1 VVERVIGLDLL
12 ATHLSIVA
20 VALTVDAVVGYP
32 EALYRRIRHP
42 VVWIGVI
49 VDGFDRRFNRTSWR
63 DHHRRLAGAMTLT
76 AVVAISAGAA
86 AVAAALCRELAWGW
100 IVEGVLA
107 ASLIAQKSL
116 DRHVGAVAEALERD
130 GIAGGRTAVAAIVG
144 RDPEALDEGGIGRA
158 AVESLAES
166 FSDGIV
172 APAFWLLI
180 GGLPAAVAYKAISTA
195 DSMIGHLSPR
205 HAAFG
210 WASAK
215 LDDVV
220 NLPASRLSA
229 ALLTLAALLL
239 PRYRAREALRA
250 VGRDA
255 PKHRSPN
262 AGWPEAAMAGALGL
276 RLAGPRIYDG
286 VRVDDAWMGDGS
298 PDASAADIRRGL
310 RLYRAACAILFAAVV
325 AALVWSASGR

>member
-1 VVERVIGLDLL
+1 
-12 ATHLSIVA
+12 
-20 VALTVDAVVGYP
+20 
-32 EALYRRIRHP
+32 
-42 VVWIGVI
+42 
-49 VDGFDRRFNRTSWR
+49 
-63 DHHRRLAGAMTLT
+63 MTLT